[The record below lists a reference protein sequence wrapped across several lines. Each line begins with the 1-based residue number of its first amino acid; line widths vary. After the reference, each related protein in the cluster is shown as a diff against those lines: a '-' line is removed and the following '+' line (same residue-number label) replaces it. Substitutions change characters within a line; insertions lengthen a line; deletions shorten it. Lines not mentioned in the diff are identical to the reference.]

1 VAGTL
6 PGRGIRGMADVDGER
21 GQRDG
26 DKERSGHCASL
37 HRKASRGLGREVK
50 SGGRRSACREDAKGM
65 PARCSMLGRLSKHG
79 RERAAGRGQDQGGIM
94 VYFGTRRRDCWRGG
108 SSK

>member
-6 PGRGIRGMADVDGER
+6 PGRGVRGFAEVGGER

-26 DKERSGHCASL
+26 DKERSGHRASL
-37 HRKASRGLGREVK
+37 HRQASRGLGREVE
-50 SGGRRSACREDAKGM
+50 SEGIRSACREDAKGM
-65 PARCSMLGRLSKHG
+65 PARCSMLGRLSEHG

-94 VYFGTRRRDCWRGG
+94 VYFGTCRRGCWRGG